1 MNKDNNEI
9 MALINAF
16 RMDGLGNDFVIID
29 RRKNSIDLTK
39 EKIVELGSRSNIG
52 FDQIIFSSVYN

>member
-39 EKIVELGSRSNIG
+39 EKIV
-52 FDQIIFSSVYN
+52 